1 MAPVRIDASHFSPDT
16 RDFIRLL
23 HSHDVRYLIV
33 GGEAVIFHGHARLT
47 GDVDFFFGRDPAN
60 IEHLFAALEAFWE
73 GDVPGL
79 TSAAELS
86 PDGTIVQFG
95 QPPNRIDLINAI
107 GGVGFDEAWDR
118 RVEAI
123 LSLGGRELR
132 VPFIGLDAL
141 VKNKRAVGRPKD
153 LDDLSY
159 LTGGES
165 PR

>member
-1 MAPVRIDASHFSPDT
+1 VPPVRIDASHFSPDT

-23 HSHDVRYLIV
+23 HSNDVRYLIV
-33 GGEAVIFHGHARLT
+33 GGEAVIFHGHVRLT
-47 GDVDFFFGRDPAN
+47 GDVDFFFGRDSAN
-60 IEHLFAALEAFWE
+60 LERLFAALDAFWD

-79 TSAAELS
+79 TSAADLS

-107 GGVGFDEAWDR
+107 GGVAFEEAWEG

-123 LSLGGRELR
+123 LSLEDGELR
-132 VPFIGLDAL
+132 VPFIGRDAL

-159 LTGGES
+159 LTGDE
-165 PR
+165 

>member
-1 MAPVRIDASHFSPDT
+1 VPPVRIDASHFSPDT

-23 HSHDVRYLIV
+23 HSNDVRYLIV
-33 GGEAVIFHGHARLT
+33 GGEAVIFHGHVRLT
-47 GDVDFFFGRDPAN
+47 GDVDFFFGRDSAN
-60 IEHLFAALEAFWE
+60 LERLFAALDAFWD

-79 TSAAELS
+79 TSAADLS

-107 GGVGFDEAWDR
+107 GGVTFEEAWEG
-118 RVEAI
+118 RVEPI
-123 LSLGGRELR
+123 LSLEDGELR

-159 LTGGES
+159 LTGDE
-165 PR
+165 